1 MKSEIDLSEIEESGP
16 LPRYFT
22 VSEGLVVG
30 DTGRKDAE
38 EFAGDVGFIQEYLVL
53 IADQLGSPTFTHG
66 AVSGPKIT
74 SGFVVTPGGSAS
86 QPNAT
91 GMMISERIGF
101 REFLNDLQA

>member
-1 MKSEIDLSEIEESGP
+1 MKSEIDPSVADENSP

-30 DTGRKDAE
+30 ETGRKDAE
-38 EFAGDVGFIQEYLVL
+38 VFAGDVGFIQEYLVL
-53 IADQLGSPTFTHG
+53 LADQLGSPAFTHG
-66 AVSGPKIT
+66 AVSGPKVT
-74 SGFVVTPGGSAS
+74 SGFVVTDGGSAS

-101 REFLNDLQA
+101 RELLNDLQG